1 MKKAIVIGASSG
13 IGAEIAKLLAEN
25 NYKVGITGRRLDLL
39 TALKTTNP
47 SAFLVSN
54 FDCTQ
59 VDNVEKLEL
68 LTSELGG
75 LDLLVFSS
83 GIGNFNK
90 YLDYAIENETN
101 QLNVIAFTQI
111 MDWAFNYFNNQKS
124 GHIVGI
130 TSISGIRGGKAS
142 PAYNASKAYQISYL
156 QAIRQRAFSNKFGVT
171 ITDIRPGF
179 VDTEMA
185 KGPGMFWIA
194 PKEKAAKQIL
204 RHIKNKSKVA
214 YVTKRWRII
223 AVLLKILPNWIYNR
237 M

>member
-1 MKKAIVIGASSG
+1 MTKAIVIGASSG

-25 NYKVGITGRRLDLL
+25 GYKVVITGRRLDLL

-47 SAFLVSN
+47 SAFLVSS
-54 FDCTQ
+54 FDCTAA
-59 VDNVEKLEL
+59 DNAEKLETL
-68 LTSELGG
+68 AKQLGG

-90 YLDYAIENETN
+90 HLDYAIENETN

-156 QAIRQRAFSNKFGVT
+156 QAMRQRAFSNKFGVT

-179 VDTEMA
+179 VNTEMA

-194 PKEKAAKQIL
+194 TKEKAAKQIYN
-204 RHIKNKSKVA
+204 HIKNKSNVA
-214 YVTKRWRII
+214 YVTKRWRIV
-223 AVLLKILPNWIYNR
+223 ALLLKILPNWLYSR

>member
-25 NYKVGITGRRLDLL
+25 GYNVGITGRRLDLL
-39 TALKTTNP
+39 TTLKNTHS
-47 SAFLVSN
+47 SAFFVSS

-59 VDNVEKLEL
+59 ADNAEKLEAL
-68 LTSELGG
+68 AKELGG

-90 YLDYAIENETN
+90 HLDYAIENETN

-111 MDWAFNYFNNQKS
+111 ADWAFNYFTQQKS
-124 GHIVGI
+124 GHLAAI
-130 TSISGIRGGKAS
+130 TSLAGIRGGKAA

-156 QAIRQRAFSNKFGVT
+156 QALNQRSASKKFGVT

-179 VDTEMA
+179 VDTPMA
-185 KGPGMFWIA
+185 QGPSRFWVA
-194 PKEKAAKQIL
+194 SPQKAAKQIFTAL
-204 RHIKNKSKVA
+204 QKRKKVV
-214 YVTKRWRII
+214 YVTQRWRLI
-223 AVLLKILPNWIYNR
+223 ALLLKILPRNVYNK